1 MTAVIAN
8 GFVVKQPGMLSLIQ
22 DAGRFGQH
30 HLGLTEGGPADKN
43 AFDWCHRL
51 LENVNN
57 ETAIEVS
64 IGGLILQSHCHTT
77 GCITGANNVVK
88 KNGKVLPLWQTFEI
102 VPNDVIEFGY
112 ATTGVRNYF
121 SVAGGFQM
129 QPQFGSCATVVREGI
144 GGINGKALTAGD
156 NLATMSNKNK
166 RVCSLA
172 KSKQP
177 EYLDAVQLRIVLGYQ
192 LDWFTN
198 HQVQRFLNASY
209 EVSKQWDRMGY
220 RLSGAKISANKT
232 AMYSEGIA
240 LGSVQIPADGQPIIL
255 LHDRQTIG
263 GYPKI
268 GTVLSLDLDRLTQCR
283 QGAKITFE
291 SISIEQAHNALHL
304 AKFNFENT
312 SVVKANDVAGS

>member
-1 MTAVIAN
+1 MTAVITN

-30 HLGLTEGGPADKN
+30 HLGLTEGGPADKI
-43 AFDWCHRL
+43 AFDWCQRL
-51 LENVNN
+51 LENENN

-64 IGGLILQSHCHTT
+64 IGGLILESHCHTT

-88 KNGKVLPLWQTFEI
+88 KNGKVVPLWQTFNI
-102 VPNDVIEFGY
+102 APNDVIEFGY
-112 ATTGVRNYF
+112 ATAGVRNYF
-121 SVAGGFQM
+121 SVAGGFQV

-144 GGINGKALTAGD
+144 GGINGKALKTGD
-156 NLATMSNKNK
+156 NLPAMSKV
-166 RVCSLA
+166 RAQAWSLA
-172 KSKQP
+172 KTSQP
-177 EYLDAVQLRIVLGYQ
+177 KYLDVIQLRIVLGYQ
-192 LDWFTN
+192 LDWFEN
-198 HQVQRFLNASY
+198 HQVQQFLNSSY
-209 EVSKQWDRMGY
+209 EVSNQWDRMGY
-220 RLSGAKISANKT
+220 RLKGTKITSNKT

-268 GTVLSLDLDRLTQCR
+268 GTVLSTDLGLLTQCR

-291 SISIEQAHNALHL
+291 AISIEQAHNALHL

-312 SVVKANDVAGS
+312 SVVQTGEVVGS